1 MFHEMTTARH
11 KKALH
16 QAGLIL
22 NCYFLLLL
30 FLSISIVPLEGGR
43 FQLSEWKYFKI
54 KSLRDSSLW
63 LIYEKYM
70 ARYGTLVILKVVYL
84 WHPETAE
91 PLPPTQCLPLS
102 LPGCSWYSL
111 TCTHVGAFVINFPLA
126 AEITPSSLFIS
137 FQNSWKPQNH
147 CQETQENLSFCLFAG
162 EEIDFLAINNF
173 KNFYFNMCF

>member
-1 MFHEMTTARH
+1 MFDEMMTARP

-30 FLSISIVPLEGGR
+30 FLSLSIVPLEGGR
-43 FQLSEWKYFKI
+43 FKLSKWKYFKI
-54 KSLRDSSLW
+54 KSLRDSLLW

-91 PLPPTQCLPLS
+91 PLPPTRCLPLS
-102 LPGCSWYSL
+102 LPGSIWVCFAYYPSARTVRNLWDPVQNED
-111 TCTHVGAFVINFPLA
+111 VGVLVKNL
-126 AEITPSSLFIS
+126 LRIS
-137 FQNSWKPQNH
+137 RQQQRSIKPVLGLCCAQGPMRPALPH
-147 CQETQENLSFCLFAG
+147 A
-162 EEIDFLAINNF
+162 
-173 KNFYFNMCF
+173 